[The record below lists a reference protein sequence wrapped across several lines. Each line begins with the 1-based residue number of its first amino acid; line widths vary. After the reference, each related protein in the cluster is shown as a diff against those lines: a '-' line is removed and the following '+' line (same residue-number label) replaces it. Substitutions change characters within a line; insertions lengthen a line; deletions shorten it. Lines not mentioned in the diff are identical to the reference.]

1 MAPSG
6 GSIVIY
12 YPDNLWFLLLII
24 PVSYL
29 FFKNFRT
36 GKHDLFQTG
45 GKWGKQQLHDVYL
58 LRWFFS
64 SLVFILF
71 MLLTVFALAGF
82 VSKSRK
88 ITDLPPKGD
97 IVFTFDI
104 SRSMLSDDIPPGRL
118 KRSLLFAKSIMGELP
133 AERYGIVVFKG
144 RGVRIAPVT
153 EDSEAVLNR
162 IASLSPAILTSK
174 GTNIEEGV
182 KTAAVSFPA
191 GDDRRRFILLFTDG
205 GALSGKLNETVK
217 LLKEK
222 EIDTIVIG
230 AGTIEGKELP
240 IRDKEGKPVIS
251 KLDETV
257 LKYFAVE
264 TGGHYFNLAD
274 PSAFSGVM
282 KVLRS
287 EISPSRVEVV
297 RNDSYLLPLS
307 FALVFLFLYI
317 LIRIIPWKSVF

>member
-1 MAPSG
+1 
-6 GSIVIY
+6 VIF
-12 YPDNLWFLLLII
+12 YPRNLWFLLLII
-24 PVSYL
+24 PVAYL
-29 FFKNFRT
+29 FFTNFRS
-36 GKHDLFQTG
+36 GKRDLFTTG

-71 MLLTVFALAGF
+71 MFFTVLALAGF

-88 ITDLPPKGD
+88 ITDLPPRGD
-97 IVFTFDI
+97 IVLTFDI
-104 SRSMLSDDIPPGRL
+104 SRSMLSDDISPSRL
-118 KRSLLFAKSIMGELP
+118 KKSLLFAKSIMGELP

-162 IASLSPAILTSK
+162 LASLSPDILTSK

-182 KTAAVSFPA
+182 KAAAASFPS
-191 GDDRRRFILLFTDG
+191 GDDRRRFIILFTDG
-205 GALSGKLNETVK
+205 GALSGKLDETVK
-217 LLKEK
+217 ILKAQD
-222 EIDTIVIG
+222 IDTIVIG
-230 AGTIEGKELP
+230 AGTVEGKELP
-240 IRDKEGKPVIS
+240 IRDKEGKAVYS
-251 KLDETV
+251 KLDDTV
-257 LKYFAVE
+257 LKYFAAE
-264 TGGHYFNLAD
+264 TGGHYFALAD
-274 PSAFSGVM
+274 PGAFSSVM
-282 KVLRS
+282 HVLTS

-317 LIRIIPWKSVF
+317 FIRIIPWKSVF